1 MNSLGCLLRK
11 AMKIIPTEGFEYR
24 VFVSTVTNDI
34 GNLVPVYSEWTKI
47 NGSIQPGLASSF
59 AARSISEDMLIRKE
73 LGIDISRNVITV
85 YTDSK
90 AMLKTVNGQDMPD
103 QIRYQN
109 KIFNIIKISNW
120 HYMDGWQCLTCVEDT
135 RERV

>member
-1 MNSLGCLLRK
+1 MVN
-11 AMKIIPTEGFEYR
+11 AAI
-24 VFVSTVTNDI
+24 
-34 GNLVPVYSEWTKI
+34 
-47 NGSIQPGLASSF
+47 SSF
-59 AARSISEDMLIRKE
+59 AARSISEDMLIMKE
-73 LGIDISRNVITV
+73 LGIDISKNVITV

-103 QIRYQN
+103 QIRYQD

-135 RERV
+135 RERIQ